1 MQNTARRLGGIPS
14 FFIKKMRLPQLAAQW
29 RNTSLRVR
37 IVTLL
42 AVAGLA
48 VLTLVCTTLNGA
60 RERAVAL
67 NRGLSEEQHRSA
79 ESFVTSQGALSQAF
93 AVSFTFWDEFV
104 KAVQTSDTAWSDV
117 NLRPALSAFNTDGCW
132 VYNLAK
138 QRVYSAY
145 SPGVPSLDQLNVPP
159 EVMDR
164 LNEGSHT
171 TTFFIRTPHGPLQ
184 IYAAT
189 IHLTADSA
197 RKGKVYGYFFSLK
210 LWDEEELNQ
219 TQRLTGASV
228 KLLSPAQHQLL
239 GDVQDIDAGATSFA
253 IPLADASGQPVSFLQ
268 FNYRNAYVGLI
279 NQWSVRSAQG
289 FSVLAALSFL
299 LLLYVLVQWV
309 LRPLQRI
316 TTALNT
322 NDSSVLIDLKS
333 ENSEFGLV
341 SRLID
346 DSFIQRSQVVQALRD
361 KSNAEEKAIAA
372 NKAKSEFLANMSHEI
387 RTPMNGVMGMADLLL
402 EQDLPQ
408 SSLECVSIIRNSSDA
423 LLRILNDV
431 LDFSKIEAGKL
442 DIEET
447 EFDLRDVLEE
457 VAELL
462 AISAFDK
469 GVELACLV
477 SESVPSPV
485 CGDPTRIR
493 QVLLNLVGN
502 AIKFTSNGGVVIS
515 ATAELVDGVAHTR
528 IFVHDTGVGI
538 APERQQAIF
547 DSFTQADGTTTRKF
561 GGTGLGL
568 TVSKG
573 IIELMGGSVTLD
585 SILGEGST
593 FTVRLPL
600 RIGSNLKH
608 IWRPTAGL
616 NVLVVDDNLSA
627 RGFLSETLREMNCKI
642 AGASSAEG
650 ALATI
655 KAAKNDFDLIL
666 VDSTLPDGAAR
677 DIAALLRAA
686 THARIV
692 IMTPGRPLRP
702 EELGVF
708 DGQLNKPVRRRRLQE
723 EVVGHKQALSV
734 DNPRLQR
741 PPTDQLHVLLAED
754 NQVNRMVAT
763 RLLESRGHRVYSVE
777 NGQDA
782 LEAVKGTTFDLVF
795 MDCQMPVMDGFKA
808 ASQIRKFEAEKGFR
822 RTPIVALTANAL
834 AGDRD
839 QCIEAGM
846 DDYLSKPVRPENLDA
861 VLNKWKRPSA
871 AA

>member
-1 MQNTARRLGGIPS
+1 MQNTARRLGDIPG
-14 FFIKKMRLPQLAAQW
+14 FVTKQMRLPQLAAHW

-42 AVAGLA
+42 AIAGLA
-48 VLTLVCTTLNGA
+48 VLTVVCATLNGA
-60 RERAVAL
+60 KERAVAL

-79 ESFVTSQGALSQAF
+79 ESLVASQGALSEAF

-104 KAVQTSDTAWSDV
+104 TAVQTRDKVWSDV
-117 NLRPALSAFNTDGCW
+117 NLRPALAAFKTDGCW
-132 VYNLAK
+132 VYNLDK
-138 QRVYSAY
+138 ERVYSAY
-145 SPGVPSLDQLNVPP
+145 SPGVPSLDDLSIPP
-159 EVMDR
+159 VAMDR
-164 LNEGSHT
+164 LLSGSHT
-171 TTFFIRTPHGPLQ
+171 ATFFIRTPHGPLQ
-184 IYAAT
+184 VYAST
-189 IHLTADSA
+189 IHKTIDSA
-197 RKGKVYGYFFSLK
+197 RKGKVYGYFFSMK
-210 LWDEEELNQ
+210 LWDEEELNK
-219 TQRLTGASV
+219 TQRLTGARV
-228 KLLSPAQHQLL
+228 KLLSPAQHRLL
-239 GDVQDIDAGATSFA
+239 GDVEDVDAGATSFA
-253 IPLADASGQPVSFLQ
+253 IPLADVSGEPVSFLQ

-289 FSVLAALSFL
+289 FSVIAAISFL
-299 LLLYVLVQWV
+299 LLLFAAVQWV

-316 TTALNT
+316 TTALHA
-322 NDSSVLIDLKS
+322 NDSSVLIDLKR

-346 DSFIQRSQVVQALRD
+346 QSFIQRSQVADALRD
-361 KSNAEEKAIAA
+361 KSEAEEKAISA
-372 NKAKSEFLANMSHEI
+372 NQAKSEFLANMSHEI

-402 EQDLPQ
+402 EQDLPE
-408 SSLECVSIIRNSSDA
+408 SSRECVSIIRNSSDA
-423 LLRILNDV
+423 LLRIINDV

-447 EFDLRDVLEE
+447 EFDLRDVVEQ

-485 CGDPTRIR
+485 VGDPTRIR

-502 AIKFTSNGGVVIS
+502 AIKFTSQGEVVIT

-528 IFVHDTGVGI
+528 LFVHDTGVGI
-538 APERQQAIF
+538 APERQSAIF
-547 DSFTQADGTTTRKF
+547 DSFTQGDGTTTRRF

-573 IIELMGGSVTLD
+573 IIELMGGTVSVD

-600 RIGSNLKH
+600 KIGSKLKH

-616 NVLVVDDNLSA
+616 KVLVVDDNLSA
-627 RGFLSETLREMNCKI
+627 RGYLSEALREMNCKVG
-642 AGASSAEG
+642 GASSAAG
-650 ALATI
+650 ALETV
-655 KAAKNDFDLIL
+655 KTAKSDFDLIL
-666 VDSTLPDGAAR
+666 INSTLPDGAAK
-677 DIAALLRAA
+677 DFVVLLRAA

-692 IMTPGRPLRP
+692 VMTPGRPLQAD
-702 EELGVF
+702 ELGAF

-723 EVVGHKQALSV
+723 EVVGHKQALTV
-734 DNPRLQR
+734 ANPRIQLS
-741 PPTDQLHVLLAED
+741 PAGQLHVLLAED

-777 NGQDA
+777 NGVEA
-782 LEAVKGTTFDLVF
+782 LEAVKGATFDIVF

-808 ASQIRKFEAEKGFR
+808 ATQIRRFEAEKGLP

-861 VLNKWKRPSA
+861 VLKKWKRPSLA
-871 AA
+871 A